1 MSKPKCPP
9 PLQYFLFNIEYS
21 IFNQPMTDILSRLTA
36 ALAERYEI
44 KHELGA
50 GAGS

>member
-1 MSKPKCPP
+1 
-9 PLQYFLFNIEYS
+9 
-21 IFNQPMTDILSRLTA
+21 MTDILSRLTA

-50 GAGS
+50 GVNIPTGKPAARPTDCR